1 MPEED
6 PGGILRVP
14 QLQGRTRVV
23 AGVGVFLVVV
33 VGLVLRFDTR
43 SALWLDEALTVNI
56 SSLPLHAIPGAL
68 RHDGAPPAYYVLLHF
83 WMSVFG
89 TSDLATRALAGVIG
103 VATLPVAWLAGR
115 RLGGPVTAWVVL
127 VLVASAPFAIFY
139 STEAR
144 MYSLVI
150 LLTGLGFLALHRGL
164 AEPRAGNL
172 VATAVVTALLLY
184 TQYWGLYLVAAT
196 ALWMFVLVVVLRH
209 RGGDDSWKRPAKV
222 LAALAVGV
230 LAFAPWV
237 PTFLY
242 QSKHTG
248 TPWGT
253 PANFAALTNAV
264 TGFTANQGVQSAT
277 ATNQGRVLS
286 LIYFALAAL
295 ALFGV
300 GRSTRLIE
308 LDLHT
313 RSRGRGLT
321 FAVVVTL
328 LLAITGG
335 LLSSSTF
342 SSRYAAVVFLPVL
355 LLVGLGATTL
365 LHPKGR
371 AVLVA
376 VAVAAGLAIS
386 FQNVNTQRTQA
397 PEVAT
402 VLNTQARPG
411 DVIAFCPD
419 QLGPSVQRLL
429 VEPERYELVTYPR
442 GTGPRIVDW
451 VDYAQAV
458 QGADPGAFATHLLHR
473 AGPSHSVWLV
483 WEPGYQTYGLR
494 CELIAGALQAV
505 PGRTTTQR
513 VTADT
518 TKYYEPMNL
527 TEYAAAGT

>member
-103 VATLPVAWLAGR
+103 V
-115 RLGGPVTAWVVL
+115 
-127 VLVASAPFAIFY
+127 
-139 STEAR
+139 

-458 QGADPGAFATHLLHR
+458 QGTDPGAFATHLLHR